1 MKRAMAISLAVV
13 IGLFLTLTG
22 VAYAR
27 WGGHGMGYGTGINVE
42 TMKKFHEETWSL
54 KGAIITKKFELQSEY
69 NKPTR
74 DTNRIAT
81 VQKEIID
88 LKAKIQEI
96 ANKNGIKVQAKQ
108 GMMGRGKMGK
118 GKMRGMGNC
127 GMMR

>member
-1 MKRAMAISLAVV
+1 MKRAIAISLAVV
-13 IGLFLTLTG
+13 ISLFLTG
-22 VAYAR
+22 AAYAMR
-27 WGGHGMGYGTGINVE
+27 GGHGMGYGTGINVE
-42 TMKKFHEETWSL
+42 TMMKLHEETWSL
-54 KGAIITKKFELQSEY
+54 RGEIITKTLELQGEY

-96 ANKNGIKVQAKQ
+96 AKKYGIKVQAKQ
-108 GMMGRGKMGK
+108 GMMGHGKMGK

-127 GMMR
+127 RMMR